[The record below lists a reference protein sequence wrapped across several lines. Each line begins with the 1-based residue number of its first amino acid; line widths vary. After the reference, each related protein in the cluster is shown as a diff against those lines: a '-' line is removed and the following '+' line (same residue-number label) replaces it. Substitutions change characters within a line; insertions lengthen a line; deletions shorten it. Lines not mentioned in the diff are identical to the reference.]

1 MGDLIIKP
9 ASSGSLKIQDQA
21 GTNFITTGTS
31 SGLTLGS
38 GVTFPTHHVI
48 QVVYFETSALD
59 STTTN
64 YASGFDD
71 SDIVTTITPN
81 SATNYLLMHAVVN
94 GGNEA
99 SAYAIAFRFHIS
111 GGGTDGV
118 VGVPT
123 AGVGNRVEVTAG
135 GPQPTG
141 AQQVTNYSF
150 VKRVR
155 CNDSIPNWSSGALTI
170 KIQFATNSGGVAR
183 INEAGSASNT
193 TDYTNT
199 ISTLTIYE
207 IQG

>member
-1 MGDLIIKP
+1 MSQSGNDEP
-9 ASSGSLKIQDQA
+9 A
-21 GTNFITTGTS
+21 ITS
-31 SGLTLGS
+31 N
-38 GVTFPTHHVI
+38 VTFPAHHVI

-123 AGVGNRVEVTAG
+123 AGVGNRIEVTAG

-150 VKRVR
+150 MTRVR

-183 INEAGSASNT
+183 INQAGSGNNT

>member
-1 MGDLIIKP
+1 MASIKIANKNFMSQSGNDEP
-9 ASSGSLKIQDQA
+9 A
-21 GTNFITTGTS
+21 ITS
-31 SGLTLGS
+31 N
-38 GVTFPTHHVI
+38 VTFPAHHVI

-183 INEAGSASNT
+183 INQAGSASNT

>member
-31 SGLTLGS
+31 SGLTLDS

-99 SAYAIAFRFHIS
+99 NTYGFGLRFHIS
-111 GGGTDGV
+111 GGGTDGA
-118 VGVPT
+118 VGVP
-123 AGVGNRVEVTAG
+123 ASPAGNRIAVTAG
-135 GPQPTG
+135 GPQPNG
-141 AQQVTNYSF
+141 AHQVTNYSF
-150 VKRVR
+150 MTRVR
-155 CNDSIPNWSSGALTI
+155 CNDSIPNWSSGALTV

-183 INEAGSASNT
+183 INQAGSGNNT